1 MTPRNKPATEA
12 PERQSTTPSK
22 RVADFSLGE
31 LLERRREEL
40 GITIKQAEK
49 ETKIRS
55 EYLQNIEAGA
65 FDKLPDDIYTRGYVK
80 NYADFL
86 GFETTPLLNLYKKE
100 RQAFVQ
106 RRGPSKAK
114 VNNQSLGLKPLDT
127 PRFVVTP
134 RSLLV
139 LLGIAL
145 VGLIIGYIA
154 WQLSV
159 LSAPP
164 KLTVDNK
171 EGSTVTTNIVYITG
185 KTDESADLFIND
197 AQVATAADGAF
208 REKVTLVD
216 GPNQVKVTARSRLNK
231 STTVVRTINARLPK
245 EDAVIGAT
253 SAVAGGVELVVRVGP
268 DAANISV
275 NADGKDIFSG
285 TMTAGSEQTFRA
297 SDTIKL
303 STSNASSTQ
312 LILSNTVVTKKDL
325 GKVGTSAEPK
335 NDLIFSKDTKVE

>member
-1 MTPRNKPATEA
+1 MTPRNKPHAE
-12 PERQSTTPSK
+12 TPKSQPTSVK

-31 LLERRREEL
+31 LLQRRREEL
-40 GITIKQAEK
+40 ELTIKQAEK
-49 ETKIRS
+49 ATKIRS
-55 EYLQNIEAGA
+55 QYLENIEAGA
-65 FDKLPDDIYTRGYVK
+65 YDKLPDDIYTRGYVK

-86 GFETTPLLNLYKKE
+86 GFETAPLLNLYKKE
-100 RQAFVQ
+100 RQSFAT
-106 RRGPSKAK
+106 RRGSTKAK
-114 VNNQSLGLKPLDT
+114 TENPSLGLKPLDT
-127 PRFVVTP
+127 PRFVITP
-134 RSLLV
+134 RSLFV
-139 LLGIAL
+139 LLGIGL

-197 AQVATAADGAF
+197 AQVATAADGGF
-208 REKVTLVD
+208 REKVTLID

-231 STTVVRTINARLPK
+231 STTVVRTINAKLPK
-245 EDAVIGAT
+245 DESVIGAS
-253 SAVAGGVELVVRVGP
+253 SAVAGGVEVVVRVGP
-268 DAANISV
+268 ETATISV

-285 TMTAGSEQTFRA
+285 TMVAGSEQTFRA
-297 SDTIKL
+297 NETIKI

-325 GKVGTSAEPK
+325 GKVGTTAEAK
-335 NDLIFSKDTKVE
+335 NDLIFSKDTEVQ